1 MVFKSITILFTFLL
15 VGHVSLI
22 AQEKLQDPGPHQIF
36 LEQPI
41 QKIKTL
47 EYHNTGKKIPHQLT
61 PEKDN
66 ILIPNYDGKSRVLI
80 EYYDQNGALKR
91 VVKSRCFIDPQ
102 MTT

>member
-1 MVFKSITILFTFLL
+1 MLKQITILLLFLCIGQ
-15 VGHVSLI
+15 VTI
-22 AQEKLQDPGPHQIF
+22 YAQEKLQDPGPHQIF

-47 EYHNTGKKIPHQLT
+47 EYHKTGKKIPHQLT
-61 PEKDN
+61 PTKDN

-80 EYYDQNGALKR
+80 EYYDQQGNLKR
-91 VVKSRCFIDPQ
+91 VVKSSCFIDPQ